1 MEGTEKANLG
11 WSSGCKAIMKKQ
23 SLRSITNK
31 CQFLGII
38 LGLGRPGC
46 KASIGTIT
54 A

>member
-11 WSSGCKAIMKKQ
+11 LSSGCKGLIKKQ
-23 SLRSITNK
+23 SLRSIANK
-31 CQFLGII
+31 RKFLGII